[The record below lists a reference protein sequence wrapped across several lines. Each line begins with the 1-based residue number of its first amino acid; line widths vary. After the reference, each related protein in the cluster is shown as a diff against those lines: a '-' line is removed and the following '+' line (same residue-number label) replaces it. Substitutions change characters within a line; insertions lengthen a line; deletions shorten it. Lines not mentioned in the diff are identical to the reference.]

1 MHERTLEGRWWLPD
15 TPNNKHGGRLTF
27 SASTG
32 CRLEVFGALL
42 DADPLS
48 VREVRVPVIH
58 GSVSSHETGNDIT
71 LFDCLRTGV
80 KAHGSFQQQD
90 LRPALAALGPHLR
103 SEKLLSI
110 RVCELSFT
118 QLPSWLIV
126 SGFSIKFHQ
135 RTWKSGQPLKYTLKY
150 RPVRLPTIVTPI
162 GKIKFNL
169 RSLPPIFPT
178 RAYPLQEFVGLE
190 VRPLKATSFREFKH
204 RALWYLQNFLTFATN
219 RRNIIKSVFVK
230 VGRRKD
236 VYELLFA
243 HAFDGDEPAHPI
255 EMLFSYLHIAS
266 RAAEVFTRW
275 IELYDRLGPALNAIY
290 SVLYGNIGQTD
301 VQFLNVVQAA
311 ESYDRRMHGESIIT
325 AEEHQERVA
334 EVVAASP
341 EEYRAWLE
349 GKLNRSEKP
358 FLNERLAR
366 LFDRPG
372 KAFWSRMFSSKAK
385 MKSQLWRIAEW
396 RNALSHVTSD
406 AASITE
412 NLTFMHEAM
421 NQLIAA
427 IKANL
432 LLDLQFSEDELLA
445 CFRYNQS
452 YIFRSRADDERE
464 R

>member
-15 TPNNKHGGRLTF
+15 TPNNKYGGRLSF
-27 SASTG
+27 SSSTG
-32 CRLEVFGALL
+32 CRLKIFGALL
-42 DADPLS
+42 DGDLLS
-48 VREVRVPVIH
+48 LREVRVPVIH
-58 GSVSSHETGNDIT
+58 GSVSSNETGSDIT
-71 LFDCLRTGV
+71 LFDCRRIGVRT
-80 KAHGSFQQQD
+80 HGDSHEQD
-90 LRPALAALGPHLR
+90 LRPAVAALGPHLS
-103 SEKLLSI
+103 SEKLLSV
-110 RVCELSFT
+110 RVAELSFT
-118 QLPSWLIV
+118 QLPSWLLV

-135 RTWKSGQPLKYTLKY
+135 KTWKSGQPLKYTLKY
-150 RPVRLPTIVTPI
+150 RPVRLQKIVTPI

-178 RAYPLQEFVGLE
+178 RTYPLQEYVGLE
-190 VRPLKATSFREFKH
+190 VRPHKATPFREFK
-204 RALWYLQNFLTFATN
+204 RRTLWYLQNFLTFATN
-219 RRNIIKSVFVK
+219 RRNTVKGVFVK
-230 VGRRKD
+230 IGRRTD
-236 VYELLFA
+236 VYELLFD
-243 HAFDGDEPAHPI
+243 HAFESDEPAHPI
-255 EMLFSYLHIAS
+255 EMLFSYPQIVS
-266 RAAEVFTRW
+266 RASEVFTRW
-275 IELYDRLGPALNAIY
+275 IEIYDRLGPALNAIY

-301 VQFLNVVQAA
+301 IEFLNVVQAA
-311 ESYDRRMHGESIIT
+311 ESYDRRMHGETIIT
-325 AEEHQERVA
+325 AEEHQTRVA
-334 EVVAASP
+334 AILAASP
-341 EEYRAWLE
+341 EEHRVWLE
-349 GKLNRSEKP
+349 GKLDRSEKP

-396 RNALSHVTSD
+396 RNTLSHVTSD

-412 NLTFMHEAM
+412 NLAFMHEAM

-452 YIFRSRADDERE
+452 YIFRSRADNERE